1 MSPAEATA
9 RLKGACGAA
18 AGRSKGG
25 KPSEIGR
32 GRLRLARYRDAVCRL
47 CRREGT
53 KLFLKGQRCLTEKC
67 AIEKRNFPPG
77 QHGKARRPKIVGY
90 GLQLREKQKVRRLYG
105 ILENQ
110 FRHYFEKAA
119 SSKGVTG
126 ETLLMI
132 LERRLDNVVYRLG
145 LATSRAEARQL
156 VRHGHILVAGR
167 KVNIPSYQVS
177 AGQEIA
183 VRESSRQMAAIQR
196 ALDLTSSRAVPP
208 WLEFNR
214 EAMQGK
220 VISLPK
226 REDVNFP
233 IQEQM
238 IVELYSK

>member
-1 MSPAEATA
+1 M
-9 RLKGACGAA
+9 
-18 AGRSKGG
+18 
-25 KPSEIGR
+25 
-32 GRLRLARYRDAVCRL
+32 ARYRDAVCRL

-126 ETLLMI
+126 ETLLMM

-196 ALDLTSSRAVPP
+196 ALDLTSGRAVPP